1 MNFIENE
8 TVELKEIVTEEIK
21 KEILAFANSEG
32 GTIYVGIRD
41 DGLVLG
47 LENPEES
54 ALQVNNMVRDA
65 IKPDIS
71 MFVRCETKVIEN
83 ARVLAICVQ
92 QGTKRPYYLAKK
104 GLRPEG
110 VYVRQGSSSVPA
122 TDSTIRKMIKET
134 DGDSFESMRSLDQE
148 LTFEQTKQ
156 EFDKRNLHFGEA
168 QKKTLGLLSY
178 DNVYTNLGLVLSDQC
193 VHTIKVAVF
202 EGIDQSNFKDRREFT
217 GSLLQQLND
226 VYEFVDVHNP
236 IQSRFEGLQRVDSRA
251 YSVDAIRETL
261 LNSLVHRD
269 YSFKAS
275 TLLSIYSD
283 RLELVSLGGL
293 VTGISLDDIFLGISV
308 CRNPKLA
315 NVFYRLGLIEAY
327 GTGIQKIINAYK
339 ESIVKPVI
347 EVTNNAFK
355 VVLPNTFLKTKP
367 DVVPENDKTI
377 NDLLLDYLK
386 KYDSINRMEIETL
399 LGVSRSTAS
408 RLIRQLLG
416 ERILIQ
422 VGQGKNTRYKLSS

>member
-202 EGIDQSNFKDRREFT
+202 EGIDQTNFKDRREFT

-327 GTGIQKIINAYK
+327 GIGIQKIINAYK

-355 VVLPNTFLKTKP
+355 VVLPKLFF
-367 DVVPENDKTI
+367 
-377 NDLLLDYLK
+377 
-386 KYDSINRMEIETL
+386 
-399 LGVSRSTAS
+399 
-408 RLIRQLLG
+408 
-416 ERILIQ
+416 
-422 VGQGKNTRYKLSS
+422 TRA

>member
-110 VYVRQGSSSVPA
+110 VYVCQGSSSVPA